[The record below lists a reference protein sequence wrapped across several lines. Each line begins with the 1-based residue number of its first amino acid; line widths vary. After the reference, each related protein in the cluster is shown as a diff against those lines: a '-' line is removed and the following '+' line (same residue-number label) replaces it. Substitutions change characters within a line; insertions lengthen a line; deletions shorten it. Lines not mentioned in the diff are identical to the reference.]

1 MPGSEM
7 PGQGGNGLQRGN
19 SLQGGNALQGGS
31 GLQGGRA
38 EGLADLLSLI
48 ARLGTQGEEQQED
61 AVRLQL
67 NTKIMAFFDKFQHME
82 EKISSLENLV
92 DLKESQLAVL
102 PQVTDEFASD
112 GPKRDV
118 KSAELNIRL
127 ELEHDRRV
135 RAQEAIGEI
144 EKERILLKQKLD
156 IRNSDYE
163 QKAQEFDEVKL
174 GCDYKLA
181 KMAAEMKKLETK
193 MATTNEDKDKRIVE
207 LQAHNNDLFNKLE
220 EFEERYNNQL
230 DVSRTLQNELQASFV
245 ETQSL
250 IKEMEMLNLM
260 FAELEHHIFT
270 QQSKGTGEIEVTEN
284 GQVVKVKDVL
294 ANAQSTEPSQSL
306 LQESCFNEVNTK
318 HGTKMV
324 LSVSKTFLKL
334 KDLILE
340 KNTLQEQVVKMKTI
354 NEHLCS
360 QVNIHEEK
368 LCGIT
373 DELNNTWF
381 YVSKIKEQHKK
392 LHSAE
397 QILRAELAEKRQ
409 VLKGLR
415 KELEE
420 SRASWNVVKAKTAE
434 SEEQWVKLKADFA
447 ERKRLLASSSESGFS
462 DMEASTSTAEKS
474 NNNEV
479 VPASSSSVET
489 KEVTEPLLLATHVED
504 DFEELSEEIPDPF
517 SDDEGDIIEL
527 PNDPFLQQ
535 PIGMVTSITS
545 MVNPDIEDEEE
556 EEGEEKEDEGL
567 TPIFVP
573 SLSYLAQVPSEL
585 QAAMLGSEKGAGED
599 IFGEAIPSR
608 ERLEDTALEEVDGNV
623 RDLITRLSSSTA
635 RGAFLANRL
644 ADIHRRIATG
654 SSLTEHNDWF
664 DGEEE
669 ETDVEPRETEYE
681 DDMTAAS
688 PSLLSDMEE
697 LSVPEPLPGP
707 NDVETGPPSDPSAD
721 ETESKIL
728 DEEEE
733 DADNV
738 MLDELSRSSSPD
750 SMVLAIDE
758 AINILDPPRAR
769 GLPPPGLPSAAF
781 LQHSMG
787 GGAPLPQTHVP
798 FVPLPEDDDD
808 DNEENEGEDP
818 TGRERVQNA
827 LGEDT
832 SSAAVTRFLIKHLPK
847 QLSQLRDEKVQLED
861 KIHDL
866 ELVVSEQRMQMAE
879 HERRVEEALAAAKK
893 MDHQLKKAEEE
904 KKLVE
909 EPKAVAE
916 RELSA
921 TFRVPVEVT
930 QEEMLLTWTVEN
942 REERPCCFWLNYIPA
957 GGDDCDSVILPCRAE
972 DTTVLEPRGLRSSLQ
987 VECGHRGRYTLHI
1000 EGSGNR
1006 MPQVTVNLTPL
1017 AEGGETT

>member
-1 MPGSEM
+1 MGTAEWTGTSLRRLSSTLDGRNKAGEEKEEFEVMPGSEM
-7 PGQGGNGLQRGN
+7 SVGGKPSMQT
-19 SLQGGNALQGGS
+19 
-31 GLQGGRA
+31 GRRA
-38 EGLADLLSLI
+38 DEGLPELLSLI

-92 DLKESQLAVL
+92 DLKETQLAVL
-102 PQVTDEFASD
+102 PQVAEEFPPD

-193 MATTNEDKDKRIVE
+193 MATMNEEKDKRIVE

-415 KELEE
+415 KVEKYFK
-420 SRASWNVVKAKTAE
+420 STT
-434 SEEQWVKLKADFA
+434 
-447 ERKRLLASSSESGFS
+447 ER
-462 DMEASTSTAEKS
+462 
-474 NNNEV
+474 N
-479 VPASSSSVET
+479 
-489 KEVTEPLLLATHVED
+489 
-504 DFEELSEEIPDPF
+504 
-517 SDDEGDIIEL
+517 
-527 PNDPFLQQ
+527 
-535 PIGMVTSITS
+535 
-545 MVNPDIEDEEE
+545 
-556 EEGEEKEDEGL
+556 
-567 TPIFVP
+567 
-573 SLSYLAQVPSEL
+573 
-585 QAAMLGSEKGAGED
+585 
-599 IFGEAIPSR
+599 
-608 ERLEDTALEEVDGNV
+608 
-623 RDLITRLSSSTA
+623 
-635 RGAFLANRL
+635 
-644 ADIHRRIATG
+644 
-654 SSLTEHNDWF
+654 
-664 DGEEE
+664 
-669 ETDVEPRETEYE
+669 
-681 DDMTAAS
+681 
-688 PSLLSDMEE
+688 
-697 LSVPEPLPGP
+697 
-707 NDVETGPPSDPSAD
+707 
-721 ETESKIL
+721 
-728 DEEEE
+728 
-733 DADNV
+733 
-738 MLDELSRSSSPD
+738 
-750 SMVLAIDE
+750 
-758 AINILDPPRAR
+758 
-769 GLPPPGLPSAAF
+769 
-781 LQHSMG
+781 
-787 GGAPLPQTHVP
+787 
-798 FVPLPEDDDD
+798 
-808 DNEENEGEDP
+808 
-818 TGRERVQNA
+818 
-827 LGEDT
+827 
-832 SSAAVTRFLIKHLPK
+832 
-847 QLSQLRDEKVQLED
+847 
-861 KIHDL
+861 
-866 ELVVSEQRMQMAE
+866 
-879 HERRVEEALAAAKK
+879 
-893 MDHQLKKAEEE
+893 
-904 KKLVE
+904 
-909 EPKAVAE
+909 
-916 RELSA
+916 
-921 TFRVPVEVT
+921 
-930 QEEMLLTWTVEN
+930 
-942 REERPCCFWLNYIPA
+942 
-957 GGDDCDSVILPCRAE
+957 
-972 DTTVLEPRGLRSSLQ
+972 
-987 VECGHRGRYTLHI
+987 
-1000 EGSGNR
+1000 
-1006 MPQVTVNLTPL
+1006 
-1017 AEGGETT
+1017 

>member
-1 MPGSEM
+1 MAPLPANDSE
-7 PGQGGNGLQRGN
+7 
-19 SLQGGNALQGGS
+19 
-31 GLQGGRA
+31 
-38 EGLADLLSLI
+38 ETKIADLLSLV
-48 ARLGTQGEEQQED
+48 ARLGTQGEEHQED
-61 AVRLQL
+61 AIRSQI
-67 NTKIMAFFDKFQHME
+67 NTQIMTFFDKFQQME
-82 EKISSLENLV
+82 EKISCLENLI
-92 DLKESQLAVL
+92 DHKDRQLAAL
-102 PQVTDEFASD
+102 PQVAEECPSD
-112 GPKRDV
+112 PNGAKRDV

-181 KMAAEMKKLETK
+181 KMATEMKKLETK
-193 MATTNEDKDKRIVE
+193 MATMTEEKDKRISE
-207 LQAHNNDLFNKLE
+207 LQEHNNDLFNKLE

-294 ANAQSTEPSQSL
+294 ANAQSTEPSPSL

-340 KNTLQEQVVKMKTI
+340 KNTLQDQLVKMKTI

-447 ERKRLLASSSESGFS
+447 ERKRLLASSSESGIS
-462 DMEASTSTAEKS
+462 DMEAASTSTDNKNS
-474 NNNEV
+474 PDH
-479 VPASSSSVET
+479 PAPSAGK
-489 KEVTEPLLLATHVED
+489 KEVSEPLLATHIED

-517 SDDEGDIIEL
+517 SDDEGDLDAL
-527 PNDPFLQQ
+527 PNDAFLQQ

-545 MVNPDIEDEEE
+545 MVNVDIEDEEE
-556 EEGEEKEDEGL
+556 EEADEKEEEGL

-585 QAAMLGSEKGAGED
+585 QAAMLGSEKGAALE
-599 IFGEAIPSR
+599 IFGEPIPAR
-608 ERLEDTALEEVDGNV
+608 ERLELEEVDGNV

-669 ETDVEPRETEYE
+669 ETDAEPRETEYE

-697 LSVPEPLPGP
+697 LSVPLQPTSS
-707 NDVETGPPSDPSAD
+707 TGATTSNL
-721 ETESKIL
+721 EEE
-728 DEEEE
+728 DEEE
-733 DADNV
+733 V
-738 MLDELSRSSSPD
+738 SRSSSPD

-769 GLPPPGLPSAAF
+769 GLPPPGLHQAAFFQHSLLPSA
-781 LQHSMG
+781 
-787 GGAPLPQTHVP
+787 PPPPDNHVP
-798 FVPLPEDDDD
+798 FVPLPEDEDDED
-808 DNEENEGEDP
+808 EVTGEDP

-893 MDHQLKKAEEE
+893 MDDQLKKAEEA
-904 KKLVE
+904 KKESGQPRAVE
-909 EPKAVAE
+909 E
-916 RELSA
+916 REVSA

-930 QEEMLLTWTVEN
+930 EEKEMLLTWTVES
-942 REERPCCFWLNYIPA
+942 REERPCCFWLNYIPT
-957 GGDDCDSVILPCRAE
+957 GGDDCDAVILPCRAE

-987 VECGHRGRYTLHI
+987 VECSHRGRYTLHI

-1006 MPQVTVNLTPL
+1006 MPQVTVNLVPL
-1017 AEGGETT
+1017 ANGGNT